1 MICVFRDLYI
11 QISSSTDATP
21 LLATVMWGSRSF
33 PLVVTVIGWEQLNM
47 SSCMLSASGTS
58 SPELTVT
65 TTSTSFGIRFS
76 PVRVTSVNYTSFN
89 VELD

>member
-47 SSCMLSASGTS
+47 SSCMLSASGTN

>member
-1 MICVFRDLYI
+1 MFRDLYI
-11 QISSSTDATP
+11 QISSSTDATL

-33 PLVVTVIGWEQLNM
+33 PLVVTVIAWEQLNM
-47 SSCMLSASGTS
+47 SSCMLSVSGMS

-76 PVRVTSVNYTSFN
+76 PVRVTSVTYTSFN